1 MAGEC
6 RVRPPQVNG
15 GLAPNCHAF
24 PRHTRVGHLRPLPHR
39 SCLGAAGVDAKFHR
53 FMNSVPAKTLAPAEI
68 LVRLRTLSLATP
80 AGELLCVVALC
91 PILLSIAAWNGFPII
106 FYDTG
111 AYILEGLGHVFVPER
126 ASVYSLLLFYLD
138 AGRSLWFVAGL
149 QALITAF
156 VLTELARA
164 EFTELP
170 IWSLLLIVAL
180 LVYLTGIAWYV
191 GQIEPDIMTPVTVI
205 ALFLL
210 AYRAS
215 LLGATRTILLVLVGA
230 LAVASHPGNLLLAAG
245 LLLVLAAVRVS
256 AIFLPR
262 LDAVKPSLSA
272 TFGTFTLAS
281 VLVLSANYTLTN
293 QWFFS
298 RTGSYFAFAR
308 MLQDGIVQKLLDD
321 TCPQSRYPLCPFK
334 NSLPHRA
341 DSWLWNGDSPFNR
354 FNRFHGPVS
363 LYEDMIADSVRRYP
377 VTNAVAALKDTA
389 LQFVR
394 FRTGDQIEPQE
405 WVLYSDLAHYIPG
418 QMESY
423 MRARQQRGELRFE
436 NINRVHVPVAILS
449 LLGLLF
455 LLRTAYVRR
464 EWQQA
469 TLPAFVLLSLLGNA
483 FICGTLSNP
492 HDRYQSRLMWVP
504 AFVLSISAV
513 QARLFSLQR
522 PVESGT

>member
-1 MAGEC
+1 M
-6 RVRPPQVNG
+6 NG
-15 GLAPNCHAF
+15 
-24 PRHTRVGHLRPLPHR
+24 
-39 SCLGAAGVDAKFHR
+39 
-53 FMNSVPAKTLAPAEI
+53 VPAKTLVPAAMHA
-68 LVRLRTLSLATP
+68 RLWALSLATP
-80 AGELLCVVALC
+80 AGEILCVLALC

-126 ASVYSLLLFYLD
+126 ASVYSLLLYYVD
-138 AGRSLWFVAGL
+138 ASQSLWLVAGL

-156 VLTELARA
+156 VLTELARG
-164 EFTELP
+164 EFAELP
-170 IWSLLLIVAL
+170 VWSLLLMAAL

-191 GQIEPDIMTPVTVI
+191 GQVEPDILTPVAVI

-210 AYRAS
+210 AYRS
-215 LLGATRTILLVLVGA
+215 SVLGAARTILLVLVGA
-230 LAVASHPGNLLLAAG
+230 LATASHPGTLLLAGG
-245 LLLVLAAVRVS
+245 LLLVLVVVRAS
-256 AIFLPR
+256 AIFSAR
-262 LDAVKPSLSA
+262 LTAVRPSLFA
-272 TFGTFTLAS
+272 AFGTFALAS

-298 RTGSYFAFAR
+298 RTGPYFAFAR

-341 DSWLWNGDSPFNR
+341 DSWLWNGDSPFNQ
-354 FNRFHGPVS
+354 FHRFHGPVS
-363 LYEDMIADSVRRYP
+363 PYEHMIADSIYRYP
-377 VTNAVAALKDTA
+377 VTNVVAVLKDTA
-389 LQFVR
+389 LQFVT

-405 WVLYSDLAHYIPG
+405 WVLYSDLAHYVPR

-436 NINRVHVPVAILS
+436 SINRVHVPVAILS

-504 AFVLSISAV
+504 TLVLAISAA